1 VNGKPDYADEFEDN
15 MTFCWDSQIGKGIN
29 SSYMR
34 DVVTTPRKHL
44 LIQKSDKEKNFYYV
58 GLFDVIDVKAAKK
71 KGNNGK
77 EQDIAKVK
85 MKMRHPVRDDL
96 LRYLQSSIKED
107 KR

>member
-1 VNGKPDYADEFEDN
+1 
-15 MTFCWDSQIGKGIN
+15 
-29 SSYMR
+29 
-34 DVVTTPRKHL
+34 
-44 LIQKSDKEKNFYYV
+44 
-58 GLFDVIDVKAAKK
+58 VKAAKK